1 MRDGRRLAGVV
12 TFGPVC
18 SSATE
23 LVAEHRLPEPGR
35 DVWAVGAERDLVW
48 PDHPVWL
55 ELDGDRHHRTPLQR
69 AEDRAR
75 DREATLAGWI
85 ALRCDWW
92 DLTTHEART
101 ADELHRA

>member
-1 MRDGRRLAGVV
+1 MR
-12 TFGPVC
+12 FGPVC

-23 LVAEHRLPEPGR
+23 LVAEHRLPEPAR

-48 PDHPVWL
+48 RDR
-55 ELDGDRHHRTPLQR
+55 DRHHRTPPQR

-101 ADELHRA
+101 ADELHRASGLRGGWRLRA